1 MNLTKQQKEK
11 LSSLIE
17 SFVDDAAEERK
28 EIVKKKEHE
37 EMQQEYINYWIN
49 SANLI
54 KETANKLDD
63 STIDQQHLQNDIIKQ
78 LENSLIKRI
87 KYNRAKA
94 GCGCLFYPLSMFLL
108 WSLYMIVTEG
118 F

>member
-17 SFVDDAAEERK
+17 SFVDDAAEARK
-28 EIVKKKEHE
+28 EIVQQKVYE
-37 EMQQEYINYWIN
+37 EMQQEYIDHWIN

-54 KETANKLDD
+54 KETANELDD

-94 GCGCLFYPLSMFLL
+94 GCGCLFYLLSVFLL
-108 WSLYMIVTEG
+108 WCLYIIVTKG